1 MTRPRTRNSLLFL
14 LVFILPVFLLV
25 ACDDPTC
32 PTCGPGGGG
41 EETKD
46 ISGKVLEPPPTSAP
60 IAGAKVEVVDQ
71 TENALSGEDGTWS
84 LEDLA
89 PDADPLIRISGSGL
103 APSYNGFPLSLG
115 ILQYDLLAMPESL
128 FVGTLNAFRITN
140 TAAACIVS
148 GAVVRFEDF
157 DYPQVVEPLADAVLT
172 VTPASPA
179 VIFLYLD
186 ATGQLPAAD
195 QTKTSASG
203 AFMVVVPDATAVTSI
218 SLSGSRPGTTFP
230 PLPPFATFQG
240 SFVLA
245 GVIAF

>member
-1 MTRPRTRNSLLFL
+1 LFL

-46 ISGKVLEPPPTSAP
+46 ISGKVLDLTTFGPV
-60 IAGAKVEVVDQ
+60 AGATVEVVDGAQ
-71 TENALSGEDGTWS
+71 GDTTDENGSWS
-84 LEDLA
+84 LEGLP
-89 PDADPLIRISGSGL
+89 PDQDPLIRISGSGL

-115 ILQYDLLAMPESL
+115 ILQYDLQAMPAWL
-128 FVGTLNAFRITN
+128 FSGTLSAFGITN
-140 TAAACIVS
+140 QTPACIVS

-186 ATGQLPAAD
+186 ETGAAPAAD

-203 AFMVVVPDATAVTSI
+203 AFMVIVPDATAVTSI